1 MRISTS
7 WSYQSAVNN
16 MLNQQSN
23 LNQTQMEISTGKSY
37 LTPSGN
43 PVVAAS
49 LINFN
54 ENIAENQ
61 QYQVNIGAAQA
72 SLQLETSSL
81 SSATSTLQSIRDLT
95 VQGLNGV
102 NSTQNLQQ
110 IASQV
115 DQLNQQLL
123 GIANKQ
129 DANGDYVFSGTAS
142 RTQPYDAATGY
153 VYQGNAGQ
161 NNISIGP
168 NNRQVANGDPGSSV
182 FGTVLQDVSQLSTD
196 LKAGTPSSASLT
208 AIDTALSNIETVNAT
223 VGARLNVLST
233 QQNIN
238 AQTILDN
245 QTTSSAVGD
254 LNYASAISQ
263 LDLQQTALQASQQ
276 TFTKVMGLSLFQYM

>member
-129 DANGDYVFSGTAS
+129 DANGDYVFPV
-142 RTQPYDAATGY
+142 QPAARNPMMPQPVMFTK
-153 VYQGNAGQ
+153 AT
-161 NNISIGP
+161 
-168 NNRQVANGDPGSSV
+168 PG
-182 FGTVLQDVSQLSTD
+182 
-196 LKAGTPSSASLT
+196 
-208 AIDTALSNIETVNAT
+208 
-223 VGARLNVLST
+223 R
-233 QQNIN
+233 
-238 AQTILDN
+238 
-245 QTTSSAVGD
+245 TTSRSVLITGKWLMAIQAV
-254 LNYASAISQ
+254 
-263 LDLQQTALQASQQ
+263 
-276 TFTKVMGLSLFQYM
+276 QYLARCCRMSPSYRPI